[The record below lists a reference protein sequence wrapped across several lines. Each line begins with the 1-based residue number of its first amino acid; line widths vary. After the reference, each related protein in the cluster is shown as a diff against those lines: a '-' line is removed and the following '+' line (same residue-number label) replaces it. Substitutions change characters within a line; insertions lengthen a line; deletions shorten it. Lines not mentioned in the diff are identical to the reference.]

1 MTSTSKIK
9 VISECM
15 LEITGSTRFDEVM
28 KIPECTTHE
37 EVMFFD
43 TDCAGVVNNI
53 AYLRMV
59 ETCRTRLGAIMGMD
73 FKSMETTQ
81 LYPAVLRT
89 EVDYKV
95 PAKIGDKLVIH
106 GKLEKLERV
115 RFWCSFVMKRV
126 DDNTTL
132 ITCKQS
138 LAMVQMAPGKSGKPT
153 RLPRVWLEQ
162 WGAHLDF

>member
-1 MTSTSKIK
+1 
-9 VISECM
+9 M
-15 LEITGSTRFDEVM
+15 LEITLGAEFDEAM
-28 KIPECTTHE
+28 EIPQCTTHE

-59 ETCRTRLGAIMGMD
+59 ETCRTRLGAMMGMD
-73 FKSMETTQ
+73 FKSMANTQ

-89 EVDYKV
+89 EIDYKT

-115 RFWCSFVMKRV
+115 RFWCSFVMTHEGEE
-126 DDNTTL
+126 DPL
-132 ITCKQS
+132 IVCRQS
-138 LAMVQMAPGKSGKPT
+138 LAMVQMAQGQPGKPT
-153 RLPRVWLEQ
+153 RLPRIWREQ
-162 WGAHLDF
+162 WGAQLGS